1 MKRRGILMI
10 PGPVEV
16 NSEVLE
22 VMGRPLVPHYEAEFA
37 QIHANVASLWIWGT
51 GVVASPGR

>member
-1 MKRRGILMI
+1 MNRRAILMI

-22 VMGRPLVPHYEAEFA
+22 VMGRPLAPHYEAEFA
-37 QIHANVASLWIWGT
+37 QIHANGASLWIWGM
-51 GVVASPGR
+51 GAVASLGK